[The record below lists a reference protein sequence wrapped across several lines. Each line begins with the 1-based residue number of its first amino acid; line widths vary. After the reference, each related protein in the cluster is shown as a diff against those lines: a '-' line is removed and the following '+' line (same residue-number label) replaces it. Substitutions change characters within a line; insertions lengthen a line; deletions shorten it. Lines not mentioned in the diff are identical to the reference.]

1 MRLVVVDDEPDVQLL
16 YRLSFRSELKKGQ
29 ISIEFFHSAEE
40 ALTFLEGNSSSDSS
54 IVLSDINMPEMDGL
68 ELLEQVKQKHSHL
81 KVFMV
86 TAYGKDVHFKKADSL
101 GCDGYFTKPIDFES
115 LKKDLFPQ

>member
-16 YRLSFRSELKKGQ
+16 YRLSFRSEIKKGLV
-29 ISIEFFHSAEE
+29 SIDFFNSAEE
-40 ALTFLEGNSSSDSS
+40 ALTFLEQHDPHEFS

-68 ELLEQVKQKHSHL
+68 ELLQKVKSNYADL

-86 TAYGKDVHFKKADSL
+86 TAYGKDVHFSRASSL
-101 GCDGYFTKPIDFES
+101 GCDGYFTKPIDFDS
-115 LKKDLFPQ
+115 LKTDLFSN